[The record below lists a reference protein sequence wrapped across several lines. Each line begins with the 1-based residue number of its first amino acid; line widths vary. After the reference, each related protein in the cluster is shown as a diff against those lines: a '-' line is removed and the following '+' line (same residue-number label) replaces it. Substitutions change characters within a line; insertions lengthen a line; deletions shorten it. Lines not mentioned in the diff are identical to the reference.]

1 MFIITKVT
9 LIFPITLLQLRI
21 LAILE
26 IHASIICHTKIQ
38 CYNYQVLLPLH
49 HENNWDNILILL
61 KQCVARTWKIL
72 DFLWK
77 ATSITV
83 LKTSRNAL
91 AQNASF
97 VISLWKEKES
107 TLVIMHI
114 ICAAL
119 FALVAGEV
127 FFLMFFYYL
136 YLKNNLYLGPL
147 KFKAK

>member
-1 MFIITKVT
+1 M
-9 LIFPITLLQLRI
+9 
-21 LAILE
+21 
-26 IHASIICHTKIQ
+26 
-38 CYNYQVLLPLH
+38 
-49 HENNWDNILILL
+49 
-61 KQCVARTWKIL
+61 ARTWKIL

-97 VISLWKEKES
+97 VIYLWKEKES

-127 FFLMFFYYL
+127 FFNVLLLFTL
-136 YLKNNLYLGPL
+136 ENNLYLGPF
-147 KFKAK
+147 KFKRK

>member
-1 MFIITKVT
+1 M
-9 LIFPITLLQLRI
+9 
-21 LAILE
+21 
-26 IHASIICHTKIQ
+26 
-38 CYNYQVLLPLH
+38 
-49 HENNWDNILILL
+49 
-61 KQCVARTWKIL
+61 ARTWKIL

-97 VISLWKEKES
+97 VIYLWKEKES

-119 FALVAGEV
+119 CALVAGEV
-127 FFLMFFYYL
+127 FLMFFYYL
-136 YLKNNLYLGPL
+136 YLKNNLYLGPF
-147 KFKAK
+147 KFKTK

>member
-1 MFIITKVT
+1 M
-9 LIFPITLLQLRI
+9 
-21 LAILE
+21 
-26 IHASIICHTKIQ
+26 
-38 CYNYQVLLPLH
+38 
-49 HENNWDNILILL
+49 
-61 KQCVARTWKIL
+61 ARTWKIL

-127 FFLMFFYYL
+127 FFNVLYYL
-136 YLKNNLYLGPL
+136 YLKKQPL
-147 KFKAK
+147 TGTI

>member
-1 MFIITKVT
+1 MFITTKVT
-9 LIFPITLLQLRI
+9 GIFSITSLQLRI

-26 IHASIICHTKIQ
+26 IHASIICHSKIQ
-38 CYNYQVLLPLH
+38 CYNYQVVLPLH
-49 HENNWDNILILL
+49 HENNWDNILIWL

-127 FFLMFFYYL
+127 FFNVLLLFIL
-136 YLKNNLYLGPL
+136 EKQPL
-147 KFKAK
+147 PGTI